1 MRKQADQ
8 YDAAMRVLRQAGF
21 VSPDDVQ
28 AAVQRAIVQS
38 EYPAWVRAN
47 YILARRYR
55 IRVDECVPNRPM
67 WQLVKAIGELT
78 EDSELQAIARAAL
91 LDEAGQDGSNK
102 R

>member
-1 MRKQADQ
+1 MSKQVDQ
-8 YDAAMRVLRQAGF
+8 YDAAMRVLRRAGF

-38 EYPAWVRAN
+38 EHPAWVRAN
-47 YILARRYR
+47 YILAKRYR
-55 IRVDECVPNRPM
+55 IRLDECVPNKPM

-91 LDEAGQDGSNK
+91 LEEVEQHGPGK